1 MRKPASTTAEDL
13 IASDAID
20 VVHVCTPNHLHVTH
34 ALAAL
39 RAGKHVICE
48 KPIALDEQGAA

>member
-1 MRKPASTTAEDL
+1 MRAETGFETAEDL

-39 RAGKHVICE
+39 RAGKHVRLRE
-48 KPIALDEQGAA
+48 ADRA